1 MLVFSRVTKYAVFML
16 TRAVERLA
24 VVVLILGMCH
34 GAGAQSKAGIS
45 PETLYSHNK
54 GSVVTILTFDS
65 KKAALGQGSG
75 FVVAKNR
82 IVTNYHVLAG
92 SSAASIIFND
102 GVVVTANRVVAASE
116 PKDIVVVDAA
126 TGDRPPLS
134 LGDELQLKVG
144 QTVYAIGAPQGLSAS
159 LSNGLVSAFRED
171 EGQFLIQITA
181 SISPGSSGGP
191 LFDSQGLVVGI
202 TTSRL
207 KDGSFGFAVGAG
219 DLQHLLKAPLSI
231 PLELSDLTEDTSS
244 SNDDLADVK
253 ALFTKEKYPDA
264 LGAFQKASDSA
275 KKSFDGQLLLCKIEN
290 QVPDYSVALR
300 ACDAAI
306 AIQPGDGQPYGLK
319 AYALLFSGDYGE
331 AEVNAVKAT
340 QMMGNSEFGALL
352 GLIYYFEEKYS
363 LVPKHLPSDSG
374 DPFELTLLE
383 GAARRTGD
391 SESYKKFNAKMVSL
405 KGADNGW
412 SLFNS
417 GLAAEKDLKFDQA
430 LADYRKCDADSDFV
444 DPICAVQ
451 IASVETR
458 QGDYRSAK
466 SDISSAL
473 QRYSG
478 SRGVRSE
485 AIFIDLLVGDVDEAK
500 RLHGSIEAS
509 SSQPQDDSSECLY
522 FYAINQPGLAVDP
535 CNAMLGNNKTSNTAW
550 SNAGYVALDLGQFQ
564 LAGSYFAKAWDLYNA
579 SSDKHTVAQ
588 ELDLM
593 WGLTLA
599 NYFNGDKK
607 DAKALYRAIKKSYPD
622 LATMSALKQLPLI
635 WSDGTQT
642 LINKVIADFK

>member
-1 MLVFSRVTKYAVFML
+1 MFML

-24 VVVLILGMCH
+24 VVILILGMCH
-34 GAGAQSKAGIS
+34 GAGAQSKSGMS
-45 PETLYSHNK
+45 PEILYSHNK

-65 KKAALGQGSG
+65 NKAGLAQGSG

-92 SSAASIIFND
+92 SSSASIIFND

-126 TGDRPPLS
+126 TGDHPPLS

-144 QTVYAIGAPQGLSAS
+144 QTVYAIGAPHGLPAS

-191 LFDSQGLVVGI
+191 LFDAQGLVVGV

-231 PLELSDLTEDTSS
+231 PLELSDLTENAPS
-244 SNDDLADVK
+244 SNDDLADVN
-253 ALFTKEKYPDA
+253 ALVAKEKYPDA
-264 LGAFQKASDSA
+264 LSAFRKVPDPA
-275 KKSFDGQLLLCKIEN
+275 KESFDGQLLLCRIEN
-290 QVPDYSVALR
+290 QIPDYSVAMR

-306 AIQPGDGQPYGLK
+306 ALHPGDGQPYGQK
-319 AYALLFSGDYGE
+319 AYALLLSGDYEE
-331 AEVNAVKAT
+331 AEANAVKAT
-340 QMMGNSEFGALL
+340 QMAGGSGFGGLL
-352 GLIYYFEEKYS
+352 SLIYYFEEKYA
-363 LVPKHLPSDSG
+363 LVSKQISSDSN

-383 GAARRTGD
+383 GAALRTGD
-391 SESYKKFNAKMVSL
+391 NESYKKFNARIISL

-412 SLFNS
+412 TLFYS
-417 GLAAEKDLKFDQA
+417 GLAAEKDLKFDVA
-430 LADYRKCDADSDFV
+430 LADYRKCDADKDFI
-444 DPICAVQ
+444 DPVCAVQ
-451 IASVETR
+451 VASIETR
-458 QGDYRSAK
+458 QGDYRPAK

-473 QRYSG
+473 QRYPG

-485 AIFIDLLVGDVDEAK
+485 AIFIDLLVGDIDEAK
-500 RLHGSIEAS
+500 RLHGSIAS
-509 SSQPQDDSSECLY
+509 GGQQQDDSSECLY

-535 CNAMLGNNKTSNTAW
+535 CNAMLNANQTSNTTW

-564 LAGSYFAKAWDLYNA
+564 LAGTYFRKAWSLYNA

-607 DAKALYRAIKKSYPD
+607 DSKALYRAIKKSYPD